1 MYKINHCKC
10 IKNYFDASLK
20 NTFSII
26 FIVFYQFHEVIAHI
40 AIFKR
45 KDKVLNLFTVLRIKN

>member
-1 MYKINHCKC
+1 MYKMNHCKC
-10 IKNYFDASLK
+10 IKSYFNAFLK

-40 AIFKR
+40 VIFKR
-45 KDKVLNLFTVLRIKN
+45 KDRVLNLFTVLRIKN